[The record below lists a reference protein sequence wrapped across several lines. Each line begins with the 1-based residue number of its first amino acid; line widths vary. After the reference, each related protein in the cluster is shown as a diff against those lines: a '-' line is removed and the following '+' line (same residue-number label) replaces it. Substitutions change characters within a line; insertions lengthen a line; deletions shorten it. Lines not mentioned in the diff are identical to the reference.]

1 MAVGVL
7 ENVRNST
14 PPSFFEVNLDAQNVA
29 IEKTRKVQKGAEL
42 DAEKMRDEH
51 RRLLDWYYQE
61 REKQAVNR
69 YQMAIDHDFYDNL
82 QWSDEDAQEVAN
94 RGQIPIVYNDVAP
107 MCDWMIGTERRS
119 KVDWNV
125 LPRTED
131 DVDAADAKKKT
142 LKYVSDVNQI
152 PFKRSRAFSD
162 SIKVGVGWLE
172 DGARANPG
180 SDVLFSRY
188 EDWRYIIWDSSGNE
202 LDLSDS
208 RYLFRWRWVDLDIA
222 KAMFPD
228 RVIQLERAAVGA
240 QAMDEEEEEFW
251 YMGQHFQARNQAGQV
266 IGRRSYVSDA
276 GMVGNRRSRVRLV
289 EGWYRLPARCKVCYG
304 DMYDGQE
311 YDPKHPG
318 MAAAV
323 SQGATSLYDQVQ
335 MRMHVALFTEGDML
349 SWSRSP
355 YRHDQFPFTP
365 IWCYRRGRDRMPYG
379 VIRRVRDI
387 QEDINKRASKALFIL
402 SSNQIISEEGAT
414 EDWEAMREEADRPD
428 GVMVVRKGYR
438 FEINRDTEM
447 GKGQLEM
454 MAMNSAKIQRTAG
467 INDENLGR
475 QTNAESGEAIKARQ
489 LQGSVSTTEPFDN
502 RRLAIQLQG
511 QKQVS
516 LIEQYYSEPKVIRLT
531 GAQPGQLDW
540 VKVNQPEIQPD
551 GSVRWLNDITATQ
564 ADFVVSEQD
573 YSGSMRQVMF
583 ETMSGIVSRHGIEP
597 QLALKLMRMAYQYS
611 DFPNKDEIVTELRK
625 MTGETDPTKKL
636 TPEEQAAAEQARQAQ
651 VAAMQLAQKQ
661 AILTVEKIAAE
672 VKKLNN
678 EADKIRAEAGA
689 VGQDGGAQ
697 ISAAVGQVQ
706 ERAAREI
713 ERLTQ
718 DLTSERAKTMNQTAQ
733 IKADADTKVEV
744 ARIQAE
750 SVKSVADIN
759 NKSTKIV
766 DALMNQM
773 RDIRETF
780 ETKLQKMTDDAK
792 ARERERDIRDR
803 EEDAKRETKAAAKET
818 KAAKEKP
825 AAVPATPPSVN
836 LTIAEGALQIGN
848 EAAKPVAKRFKFKT
862 SKGTVVEGEIAPV
875 NEPKSPDKKK

>member
-1 MAVGVL
+1 
-7 ENVRNST
+7 
-14 PPSFFEVNLDAQNVA
+14 
-29 IEKTRKVQKGAEL
+29 
-42 DAEKMRDEH
+42 
-51 RRLLDWYYQE
+51 
-61 REKQAVNR
+61 
-69 YQMAIDHDFYDNL
+69 
-82 QWSDEDAQEVAN
+82 
-94 RGQIPIVYNDVAP
+94 
-107 MCDWMIGTERRS
+107 
-119 KVDWNV
+119 
-125 LPRTED
+125 
-131 DVDAADAKKKT
+131 
-142 LKYVSDVNQI
+142 
-152 PFKRSRAFSD
+152 
-162 SIKVGVGWLE
+162 
-172 DGARANPG
+172 
-180 SDVLFSRY
+180 
-188 EDWRYIIWDSSGNE
+188 
-202 LDLSDS
+202 
-208 RYLFRWRWVDLDIA
+208 
-222 KAMFPD
+222 
-228 RVIQLERAAVGA
+228 
-240 QAMDEEEEEFW
+240 
-251 YMGQHFQARNQAGQV
+251 
-266 IGRRSYVSDA
+266 
-276 GMVGNRRSRVRLV
+276 
-289 EGWYRLPARCKVCYG
+289 
-304 DMYDGQE
+304 
-311 YDPKHPG
+311 
-318 MAAAV
+318 
-323 SQGATSLYDQVQ
+323 
-335 MRMHVALFTEGDML
+335 
-349 SWSRSP
+349 
-355 YRHDQFPFTP
+355 
-365 IWCYRRGRDRMPYG
+365 
-379 VIRRVRDI
+379 VRDI